1 MEVVPLVGI
10 MTVYSLIFPIKKKK
24 MVNGSMALENIL
36 ILFDISV
43 ILQCFIN
50 RCGHTVSN
58 VITQDGYE

>member
-1 MEVVPLVGI
+1 
-10 MTVYSLIFPIKKKK
+10 VYSLIFPIKKKK